1 MLKCTK
7 YVLKKLCQKIYQRK
21 QLPII
26 ERQVE
31 CLEYKQLYE
40 EKQLKEK
47 VLSLLIDVSNTIIS
61 SNIDINNIDKIIQTM
76 LTITNSDEAYYSEL
90 ANDKFIRKIGY
101 TKNNTGYFSSPYE
114 HNNLPEFYD
123 TILNYQCYIINN
135 NEFEPEEKIIFNN
148 SNINSICCCPV
159 VINSKLVGMLGF
171 QTNRNIIWNNDTINL
186 CQIMASLVSTYIAKQ
201 KLIEDLKHSKQKVD
215 NICNTIELTIDL
227 IDGYM
232 WHKDS
237 EGRYIYCTPNWKTT
251 FFGLDSQVDIV
262 GKNDIELL
270 NEFRQRTSKEH
281 TYGNICTGTDEHCKQ
296 QKNTCYYIEIGYID
310 NNIFILEVTKT
321 PYFDEYGNYTGI
333 VGIAKDRSNDKYL
346 IEVLLEQYISQN
358 LCENL
363 NIQNMDKERVTAYWI
378 KNKEINNQLTQKTIF
393 PK

>member
-1 MLKCTK
+1 MFKCTK
-7 YVLKKLCQKIYQRK
+7 YVLKKLCKKFYQKK

-47 VLSLLIDVSNTIIS
+47 VLSLLIEVSNTIIS

-90 ANDKFIRKIGY
+90 INDKFVRKIGY

-114 HNNLPEFYD
+114 HNILPEFYD
-123 TILNYQCYIINN
+123 TLLSYQCYIVNN

-148 SNINSICCCPV
+148 ANINSICCCPIM
-159 VINSKLVGMLGF
+159 INSKLVGMLGF
-171 QTNRNIIWNNDTINL
+171 QTNRNIIWNSDTINL

-201 KLIEDLKHSKQKVD
+201 QLIEDLKQSKQKVD
-215 NICNTIELTIDL
+215 NICQTIELTVDL

-237 EGRYIYCTPNWKTT
+237 NGKYIYCTPNWKTI
-251 FFGLDSQVDIV
+251 FFGLDTNIDII

-270 NEFRQRTSKEH
+270 SEFRIRTNIEH
-281 TYGNICTGTDEHCKQ
+281 TYDNICVGTDEHCKQ
-296 QKNTCYYIEIGYID
+296 QKCTCYYIEIGYID
-310 NNIFILEVTKT
+310 NKIFILEVTKT

-346 IEVLLEQYISQN
+346 IEVLLDQYLEQN

-363 NIQNMDKERVTAYWI
+363 NLKNMDKERVTAYWI
-378 KNKEINNQLTQKTIF
+378 KNKEINHQLTQKNIF